1 MLSQSSKKSNYN
13 LRTLHIRLC
22 CPHQFHLIWIF
33 PFMKTIKFSTA
44 VCGTNYLFWIRTSG
58 KTSCS
63 SRISFLLWFAIT
75 RFTIRYF
82 LFVPSFS
89 LPAFWELRNASINS
103 GQSKFSSSSKGLSVS
118 VNLFHFRKYLTFP
131 FTTCQSSS
139 FSTINSSD
147 SASLNFLPCSFCFFL
162 IFFTLE
168 AWCLVIPW
176 GQGEGTL

>member
-1 MLSQSSKKSNYN
+1 
-13 LRTLHIRLC
+13 
-22 CPHQFHLIWIF
+22 
-33 PFMKTIKFSTA
+33 MKTIKVSTD
-44 VCGTNYLFWIRTSG
+44 VCGTNCLFWIRTSG

-103 GQSKFSSSSKGLSVS
+103 GQSKCSSSSKGLSVS

-139 FSTINSSD
+139 FSTTNSSD
-147 SASLNFLPCSFCFFL
+147 SASLNFLSCLFYFFL
-162 IFFTLE
+162 IFFYIRGTVPSDPLR
-168 AWCLVIPW
+168 AGRGNIV
-176 GQGEGTL
+176 GEGHDQSLLSGGFSCFAHTFIKPSAMYWG